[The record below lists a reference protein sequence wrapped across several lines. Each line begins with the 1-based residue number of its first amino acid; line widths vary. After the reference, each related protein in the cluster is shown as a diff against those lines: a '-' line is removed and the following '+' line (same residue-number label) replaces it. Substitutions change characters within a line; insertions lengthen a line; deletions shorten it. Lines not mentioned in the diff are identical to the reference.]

1 MSSFQKLVVKQGGRF
16 IDPTSVGS
24 SIQWRVTYSARTADR
39 TRTWE
44 HDRSAADTD
53 DCELALSDCSRVINW
68 SIEPGADSLAKLD
81 AAIAELTA
89 CRKALA
95 HTITVRERIR
105 KKLGIGERG

>member
-1 MSSFQKLVVKQGGRF
+1 MAGFQQLVVKQGGRF

-24 SIQWRVTYSARTADR
+24 SIQWRVTYSAREEDR
-39 TRTWE
+39 TRKWE

-53 DCELALSDCSRVINW
+53 DCELAISDCSRVINW
-68 SIEPGADSLAKLD
+68 SIEPDANSLAKLD

-95 HTITVRERIR
+95 HAIKTREQTR
-105 KKLGIGERG
+105 KKLGIGECG